1 MATVPSVTAFFGLLV
16 SMYATGFFPYVDVQ
30 SGGESCVVRARPPL
44 DAAVHTML
52 LTAAVAM
59 VGFNIA
65 VALIY
70 ARLGGGGG
78 GGAVDRRIPRVVYL
92 ILFASSGVL
101 HVFLAPQ
108 PGAIDGGQDLLPLAA
123 VAVARVLRPSA
134 AAATFFLSM
143 TLIYA
148 HVRAGGE
155 AGAAA
160 AGAAA
165 GNVPI
170 PTTTVELLAKLVL
183 AAALVTV
190 VLTLTATVLAASY
203 ADLSTS

>member
-1 MATVPSVTAFFGLLV
+1 MASAPSPSVTAFFGLLV
-16 SMYATGFFPYVDVQ
+16 SLYATGFFAYLDLRQ
-30 SGGESCVVRARPPL
+30 SGGESSCVVRAPLPL
-44 DAAVHTML
+44 DAAVHTMML
-52 LTAAVAM
+52 ASAAAAAM
-59 VGFNIA
+59 VGFNTA

-70 ARLGGGGG
+70 ARLGGGG

-101 HVFLAPQ
+101 HVFLVPQ

-123 VAVARVLRPSA
+123 VAVACVLRPAA

-148 HVRAGGE
+148 HVRAVGGGE
-155 AGAAA
+155 AA
-160 AGAAA
+160 AAA

-170 PTTTVELLAKLVL
+170 ATTTVELLAKLVL

-203 ADLSTS
+203 AD